1 MNKSSFLKFF
11 FLFFISF
18 YLVGC
23 SIKQVAINSLLNSSG
38 DSISAIYLSENDPEL
53 VRESLP
59 TNIKLI
65 ELLIQQS
72 PKNSGL
78 LISACQVLTVYSYAF
93 ILKDAEF
100 ILDEDF
106 TKSRILT
113 QRGKKLLLRARQ
125 YAIDAIETK
134 HEDFFSNFSNNH
146 QKYLLDLD
154 KDDLDKI
161 YWLVASWA
169 LLISI
174 SQDDPKMLAELP
186 KIGFLIDR
194 GIKIDENYERGS
206 FYDAKFIYEV
216 ARPDISDEIAIQSYD
231 KAIELA
237 DGSRASLY
245 LSYAESIS
253 IKNQNKTEFLKLI
266 NQVLTYDIEKYPN
279 QRLSNILA
287 QERAQWLKSR
297 MDLLFF

>member
-72 PKNSGL
+72 PNNSGL

-113 QRGKKLLLRARQ
+113 QRGKKLLLRARK

-134 HEDFFSNFSNNH
+134 HEDFFSN
-146 QKYLLDLD
+146 
-154 KDDLDKI
+154 
-161 YWLVASWA
+161 
-169 LLISI
+169 
-174 SQDDPKMLAELP
+174 
-186 KIGFLIDR
+186 
-194 GIKIDENYERGS
+194 
-206 FYDAKFIYEV
+206 
-216 ARPDISDEIAIQSYD
+216 
-231 KAIELA
+231 
-237 DGSRASLY
+237 LY
-245 LSYAESIS
+245 ITSCCAY
-253 IKNQNKTEFLKLI
+253 
-266 NQVLTYDIEKYPN
+266 
-279 QRLSNILA
+279 
-287 QERAQWLKSR
+287 
-297 MDLLFF
+297 

>member
-1 MNKSSFLKFF
+1 MFNIKILKICL
-11 FLFFISF
+11 FLFFSF
-18 YLVGC
+18 YFTGC
-23 SIKQVAINSLLNSSG
+23 SVKQIVINNLLNSSTNG
-38 DSISAIYLSENDPEL
+38 VSSIYLTENDPEL

-72 PKNSGL
+72 PNSSGL
-78 LISACQVLTVYSYAF
+78 LISASQVLTVYSYAF
-93 ILKDAEF
+93 ILKDAEY

-106 TKSRILT
+106 KKSRILT
-113 QRGKKLLLRARQ
+113 QRGKKLLFRAKE

-134 HEDFFSNFSNNH
+134 HKDFLSNFSKNH
-146 QKYLLDLD
+146 EKYLLDLD
-154 KDDLDKI
+154 KDDLDEI
-161 YWLVASWA
+161 YWLAASWA

-186 KIGFLIDR
+186 KIGLLIDR
-194 GIKIDENYERGS
+194 GIQINENYENGS
-206 FYDAKFIYEV
+206 FYDAKFSYDL
-216 ARPDISDEIAIQSYD
+216 ARPDISDEIAIKSYE

-237 DGSRASLY
+237 NGSRASLY

-253 IKNQNKTEFLKLI
+253 LKNQNKTEFLKLI
-266 NQVLTYDIEKYPN
+266 NQVLTYDTDKYPN

-297 MDLLFF
+297 IDLLFF